1 MCEFTEAIEDDF
13 EGICRLIRS
22 EDELFKVYPGGHY
35 PLTIDQVRELSK
47 FRKDLTVAV
56 DEVRN
61 VLGFANLYNFELGKT
76 AFVGNVVIDP
86 DYRGKGLGKS
96 IVSHMLQKAFG
107 KYNLPEVQIS
117 VFSENTPALLLY
129 SGFGFIPY
137 GIEER
142 RDPRG
147 RKVALVHMR
156 LERNQYES

>member
-1 MCEFTEAIEDDF
+1 MCEFKEAIEDDF

-22 EDELFKVYPGGHY
+22 EDELFKVYPGSHY

-61 VLGFANLYNFELGKT
+61 VLGFANLYNFEPGKT